1 MSNLLKLVQIAKRD
15 LAMEDDSY
23 RDVLEQCTGKR
34 SAKGLNDIQLTK
46 VLDRMKSLGFKPKR
60 KPQARAPEVTK
71 IRAIWHTMHKQGF
84 IRNAN
89 DVAIDAY
96 VKRMTTASNGRGIE
110 KAVWLKSAQAAEVLE
125 ALKKWH
131 YRLMAEVITK
141 SGGRIPSNNDCTGP
155 AGYELLAEHYASNY
169 YKTG

>member
-1 MSNLLKLVQIAKRD
+1 
-15 LAMEDDSY
+15 
-23 RDVLEQCTGKR
+23 
-34 SAKGLNDIQLTK
+34 
-46 VLDRMKSLGFKPKR
+46 MKALGFKPKR
-60 KPQARAPEVTK
+60 KPQARAPEVAK
-71 IRAIWHTMHKQGF
+71 IRAIWRTMHKQGF

-169 YKTG
+169 YKPA

>member
-46 VLDRMKSLGFKPKR
+46 VLDRMKALGFKPKR
-60 KPQARAPEVTK
+60 KPQERAPEVAK
-71 IRAIWHTMHKQGF
+71 IRAIWRTMHKQGF

-131 YRLMAEVITK
+131 YRLPTEVITK
-141 SGGRIPSNNDCTGP
+141 SGGRIPSNNDCT
-155 AGYELLAEHYASNY
+155 YQLVTNY
-169 YKTG
+169 

>member
-46 VLDRMKSLGFKPKR
+46 VLDRMKALGFKPKR
-60 KPQARAPEVTK
+60 KPQARAPEVAK
-71 IRAIWHTMHKQGF
+71 IGAIWRTMHKQGF
-84 IRNAN
+84 IHNAN
-89 DVAIDAY
+89 DFAIDAY

-141 SGGRIPSNNDCTGP
+141 SGGSIPSNNDCTGP
-155 AGYELLAEHYASNY
+155 AGYELLAEHYASYY

>member
-46 VLDRMKSLGFKPKR
+46 VLDRMKALGFKPKR
-60 KPQARAPEVTK
+60 KPQARAPEVAK
-71 IRAIWHTMHKQGF
+71 IRAIWRTMHKQGF

-110 KAVWLKSAQAAEVLE
+110 KAVWLKSTQAAEVLE

-131 YRLMAEVITK
+131 YRLMKEDIL
-141 SGGRIPSNNDCTGP
+141 SQDGRIPMNDQCTGD
-155 AGYELLAEHYASNY
+155 AGYDKLAEYYASNY

>member
-46 VLDRMKSLGFKPKR
+46 VLGRMKALGFKPKR
-60 KPQARAPEVTK
+60 KPQARASEVAK
-71 IRAIWHTMHKQGF
+71 IRAIWRTMHKQGF

-110 KAVWLKSAQAAEVLE
+110 KAIWLKSAQAAEVLE

>member
-46 VLDRMKSLGFKPKR
+46 VLDRMKALGFKPKR
-60 KPQARAPEVTK
+60 KPQARAPEVAK
-71 IRAIWHTMHKQGF
+71 IRAIWRTMHKQGF

-131 YRLMAEVITK
+131 YRLMKEDIL
-141 SGGRIPSNNDCTGP
+141 SQDGRIPMNNDCTGP
-155 AGYELLAEHYASNY
+155 AGYELLADYYIEKY
-169 YKTG
+169 YKPA

>member
-46 VLDRMKSLGFKPKR
+46 VLERMKSLGFKPKR
-60 KPQARAPEVTK
+60 KPQARAPEVAK
-71 IRAIWHTMHKQGF
+71 IRAIWRTMHKQGF

-110 KAVWLKSAQAAEVLE
+110 KAVWLKSTQAAEVLE

-131 YRLMAEVITK
+131 YRLMKEDIL
-141 SGGRIPSNNDCTGP
+141 SQDGRIPMNDQNTGP
-155 AGYELLAEHYASNY
+155 AGYELLADYYIEKY
-169 YKTG
+169 YKPA